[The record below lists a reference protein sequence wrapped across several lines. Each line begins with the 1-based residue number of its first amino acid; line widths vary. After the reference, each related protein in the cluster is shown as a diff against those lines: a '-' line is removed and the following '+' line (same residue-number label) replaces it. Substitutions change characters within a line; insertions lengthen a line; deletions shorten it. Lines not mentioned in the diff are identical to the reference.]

1 MASNSQASVYFS
13 IGCDLAIAAA
23 KFVAAAI
30 TGSSAMASEGIHSIV
45 DSANGLVLLWGQ
57 KASGRAP
64 DTDHPFGY
72 GKELYFW
79 TFIVA
84 VLIFAIGGGMS
95 IYDGMEHLHDQTL
108 GPDDVW
114 NYAVLAVA
122 AIFEGVTVV
131 VAVRE
136 FRKNEGKN
144 PFWTS
149 IHTSK
154 DPTVFTVLLENV
166 AALAGLLF
174 AFLGV
179 FLGRLFNR
187 PYLDGVASI
196 LIGVTL
202 AVVAVVL
209 AVESKGLLIG
219 EGVDKKTLDCI
230 RQLAQGDPGVMFVG
244 APLTMYFGP
253 FSVFLALEVQFQ
265 DGLSAADVTAT
276 VDRLEKRIRAE
287 YPKIQRIYIEAES
300 LRQGGRGTSERAKS
314 AAAGEFRQVSSKS

>member
-1 MASNSQASVYFS
+1 MAESPASVYFS
-13 IGCDLAIAAA
+13 IGCDVAIAAA

-45 DSANGLVLLWGQ
+45 DSGNGFVLLWGQ

-64 DTDHPFGY
+64 DANHPFGY

-79 TFIVA
+79 TFMVA
-84 VLIFAIGGGMS
+84 LLMFAIGGGMS
-95 IYDGMEHLHDQTL
+95 IYDGIGHLHDQ
-108 GPDDVW
+108 GPSPHGVW
-114 NYAVLAVA
+114 NYVVLAFA
-122 AIFEGVTVV
+122 AVFETVTVV
-131 VAVRE
+131 VAARD
-136 FRKNEGKN
+136 FRRTEGKKS
-144 PFWTS
+144 FWTS

-154 DPTVFTVLLENV
+154 DPTVFTVLLDNL

-179 FLGRLFNR
+179 FLGRVLHR

-202 AVVAVVL
+202 AVVAVIL
-209 AVESKGLLIG
+209 ALESKGLLIG

-230 RQLAQGDPGVMFVG
+230 RQLAESDPGVMFVG

-253 FSVFLALEVQFQ
+253 FSIFLALEVQFQ
-265 DGLSAADVTAT
+265 DGLSAGEVTAT
-276 VDRLEKRIRAE
+276 VDRLEKRIRSE

-300 LRQGGRGTSERAKS
+300 LRRGAKGISQRERSAATSEPR
-314 AAAGEFRQVSSKS
+314 RVSSKP